1 MGETPSHRRLK
12 QFVRYAGSTFRLGYW
27 LSQVRDRRQRVSIP
41 ARTIACVGLLGFA
54 FRVASLMELGGWV
67 AAGAFRKFFRGERG
81 PLRDCF
87 RDWCKLADL
96 SSLWALNDAIL
107 AKARRDKV
115 FRAGTVHGWH
125 VVAIDGT
132 EVLRTSARGCPA
144 CQVYHHQDGRIECVH
159 RAVLVQTVVRPEP
172 EDETKRR
179 WMPSG
184 PPPVVWGMGAQQ
196 PGEDEVGAAR
206 RELRRVVQCHGH
218 FCDVVTVDAAYAE
231 APFLNEVRALGL
243 HAVVRL
249 KDERYHVVQDAAGL
263 RRHEPPQQTFTTRI
277 GSKQVVV
284 RLWDTPHLTSWEGLQ
299 GPVRVVYAEE
309 TLTWTQWKAGQPEP
323 QREDRIL
330 QVLTTLEPAQA
341 SARVIWAIARA
352 RWGVENEGVRE
363 LKTHWHLE
371 HGFLHHPT
379 GMQAIWALLVTGFN
393 LFQLFLARRVRSRR
407 DVEMT
412 DSGLAK
418 RLQRALLEGGE
429 PLGGYLWDTS

>member
-12 QFVRYAGSTFRLGYW
+12 QFVRYAGSTCRLGYW
-27 LSQVRDRRQRVSIP
+27 LSQVRDLRRRVSIP
-41 ARTIACVGLLGFA
+41 ARTLACVRVVGFA
-54 FRVASLMELGGWV
+54 FRVASLMELASWV
-67 AAGAFRKFFRGERG
+67 EAGAFRKFFRGQRG

-87 RDWCKLADL
+87 RDWCKRVELP
-96 SSLWALNDAIL
+96 SLWAMNDAIL

-144 CQVYHHQDGRIECVH
+144 CQVYHHNDGRIEYAH
-159 RAVLVQTVVRPEP
+159 RMVLAQTVVRPEAQ
-172 EDETKRR
+172 DETKHRR
-179 WMPSG
+179 RSSG
-184 PPPVVWGMGAQQ
+184 PPPVVWGMEAQR

-206 RELRRVVQCHGH
+206 RLLRRLVQRHGH
-218 FCDVVTVDAAYAE
+218 FCDVLTVDGAYAE

-243 HAVVRL
+243 QAVVRL

-263 RRHEPPQQTFTTRI
+263 RRGEPPQETFATRI

-284 RLWDTPHLTSWEGLQ
+284 RL
-299 GPVRVVYAEE
+299 
-309 TLTWTQWKAGQPEP
+309 
-323 QREDRIL
+323 IL

-352 RWGVENEGVRE
+352 RWGVEHEGVRE
-363 LKTHWHLE
+363 LKTHWRLD

-407 DVEMT
+407 DVEAT
-412 DSGLAK
+412 DSGLAQ
-418 RLQRALLEGGE
+418 RLQRALREVTE
-429 PLGGYLWDTS
+429 PLGPYLWDTS